1 MLLDALT
8 KLYGEMARPLL
19 SYALGFTGEI
29 HSAEDIV
36 SETFVRAT
44 EHCIV
49 RNALPA
55 RAWFYKVA
63 RNVALDRFKRKGL
76 SGGCEL
82 PEIIDESDETNP
94 EAAALREEDVRELM
108 RAVDKLPELYRTVLV
123 LREYEG
129 FSYAEIAGITGVSL
143 DNVKVLL
150 YRAKRKLRDIYRR
163 EKDYG
168 Q

>member
-8 KLYGEMARPLL
+8 KLYGEIARPLIG
-19 SYALGFTGEI
+19 YAMSFTGDI

-49 RNALPA
+49 RNSMPA

-63 RNVALDRFKRKGL
+63 RNIALDRLKRKGRSDL
-76 SGGCEL
+76 CEL
-82 PEIIDESDETNP
+82 PEVIDGSDASNP
-94 EAAALREEDVRELM
+94 EAAALREEDARELM
-108 RAVDKLPELYRTVLV
+108 KAVDKLPELYRTVLM
-123 LREYEG
+123 LREYNG
-129 FSYAEIAGITGVSL
+129 FSYTEIAVVTGVSL

-150 YRAKRKLRDIYRR
+150 FRAKRKLRDIYGK
-163 EKDYG
+163 EKDDG